1 LPLKRRA
8 NVICDD
14 YKCRKFVDNSCE
26 AYPTM
31 GQDLRNRLGYC
42 PVLND
47 GPNKP
52 RVKVREEKKRV
63 GQQKSK
69 AQKVK

>member
-1 LPLKRRA
+1 
-8 NVICDD
+8 VICED
-14 YKCRKFVDNSCE
+14 YKCRKFIDQACD

-31 GQDLRNRLGYC
+31 GIALRDRLGYC

-47 GPNKP
+47 GPNAPKP
-52 RVKVREEKKRV
+52 RQRSEKIRQ

-69 AQKVK
+69 AHKK

>member
-1 LPLKRRA
+1 M
-8 NVICDD
+8 ICED
-14 YKCRKFVDNSCE
+14 YKCRKFVGNSCD

-52 RVKVREEKKRV
+52 KIKVREEKKRV
-63 GQQKSK
+63 GQQKNK
-69 AQKVK
+69 AQKH